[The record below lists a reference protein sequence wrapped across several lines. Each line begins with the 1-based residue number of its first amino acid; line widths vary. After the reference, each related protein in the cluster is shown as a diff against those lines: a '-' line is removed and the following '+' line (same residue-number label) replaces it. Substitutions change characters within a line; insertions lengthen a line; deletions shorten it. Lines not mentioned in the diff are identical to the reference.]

1 MEETKLPQLIINKL
15 TLAQYNALE
24 EIDPNQLYFITDIEQ
39 YVYCSKIVTVI
50 DNASDDNH
58 IPTAKAV
65 NDLVKEETNKLK
77 PLIYAGIQW
86 KVKIKGKIFCK

>member
-39 YVYCSKIVTVI
+39 YVYRSQIVTVI
-50 DNASDDNH
+50 DNTSDDDH

-77 PLIYAGIQW
+77 PLIYAGL
-86 KVKIKGKIFCK
+86 